1 MRNWPPEKDHTGGNY
16 GPQVHRQALP
26 TVVEVNYD
34 PEVRRLMPVVER
46 VMKKPAMRKKPA
58 VRKKPAAVKRVVAV
72 GTKTN
77 PAKKV
82 VKKKPAAA
90 KKRVL
95 EVTKPG
101 KEVRKKPASSR
112 VR

>member
-1 MRNWPPEKDHTGGNY
+1 MRNWPPEKDHNGGNY

-26 TVVEVNYD
+26 TVVEVERD

-82 VKKKPAAA
+82 VKKN
-90 KKRVL
+90 RRR
-95 EVTKPG
+95 
-101 KEVRKKPASSR
+101 RKSAFWR
-112 VR
+112 

>member
-1 MRNWPPEKDHTGGNY
+1 MRNWPPEKDHNGGIY

-26 TVVEVNYD
+26 TVVEVERD
-34 PEVRRLMPVVER
+34 PEVRNLMPVVER

-72 GTKTN
+72 GTKTK
-77 PAKKV
+77 PAMKV
-82 VKKKPAAA
+82 VKKPAAA
-90 KKRVL
+90 KNRVL

-101 KEVRKKPASSR
+101 KQVRKKPASSR
-112 VR
+112 AR